1 MAASDARDGQF
12 YILPTAKVVRFWTSQ
27 TTTPLG
33 SLSGTS
39 LLPGEIKSG
48 DTLEGRSTTPGVDQP
63 FNRCFFSSL
72 SSFSFL
78 PSTPNSSMTTKAVE
92 LPH

>member
-12 YILPTAKVVRFWTSQ
+12 YILPTARVVRPWTSQ

-33 SLSGTS
+33 SLSRTS
-39 LLPGEIKSG
+39 LLPREIKSG

-63 FNRCFFSSL
+63 FNRVSFHLCLPLVFFPPL
-72 SSFSFL
+72 LTL
-78 PSTPNSSMTTKAVE
+78 P
-92 LPH
+92 LLQRL